1 MAVIGTN
8 GSAVLV
14 NEQEKLDFDSVPEYV
29 REPRSSR
36 DSSYVSKTFYV
47 DEDLEPH
54 AKSAE
59 IETLWPGVSADF
71 LHGNSHKK
79 QPSFYWGIGFV
90 SGIVASVLAAGAVYG
105 GIQLFAHHQEHGAP
119 QIVVANG
126 KGGSEVNQVKGAL
139 STVKGAALVTT
150 RVATAA
156 GDPDLIVPLFNTYTV
171 KTGDTLASIA
181 VQAYKRATPRLLDEI
196 CKANGLKN
204 ANRLS
209 LGQSLNLPQYRPQ
222 ARQIAS
228 GAASIQ

>member
-1 MAVIGTN
+1 MAVIGSN

-36 DSSYVSKTFYV
+36 DSYVSKACYV
-47 DEDLEPH
+47 EDDAEPH

-79 QPSFYWGIGFV
+79 QPSFYWGFGFV
-90 SGIVASVLAAGAVYG
+90 SGVVASILAVGIVYG
-105 GIQLFAHHQEHGAP
+105 ASQLFAHHTTNAAP

-126 KGGSEVNQVKGAL
+126 KDGVNQVKGAL
-139 STVKGAALVTT
+139 TTIRGAAAPVTT
-150 RVATAA
+150 RLANGSAD
-156 GDPDLIVPLFNTYTV
+156 GDVISPIFSTYTV

-181 VQAYKRATPRLLDEI
+181 LQAYKRATPRLLDEI
-196 CKANGLKN
+196 CKANSMRN
-204 ANRLS
+204 ANVLS
-209 LGQSLNLPQYRPQ
+209 LGQTLNLPQYRPP